1 MKILIVLI
9 IILTNNFKG
18 EISKEEEHLLIT
30 EVDQLLTIEV
40 DNLLTIE
47 VDNFLITEVDN
58 LLTAEVDLEI
68 STQLLMVTMDNKIRG
83 KEI

>member
-9 IILTNNFKG
+9 IILTSNFKD
-18 EISKEEEHLLIT
+18 EISKGEDHLLIT
-30 EVDQLLTIEV
+30 GV
-40 DNLLTIE
+40 DNLLTTE

-58 LLTAEVDLEI
+58 LLTTEVDLEI
-68 STQLLMVTMDNKIRG
+68 STQLLTVTTDNKIKG